1 MTTPQEEIYAVSRT
15 RQLLRDLIDPSKT
28 PRVPKSIR
36 EEARGC
42 LRHYPFGC
50 HDKSI
55 LWGLQNHY
63 KMRDI
68 VQFFEELE
76 NEEPNE
82 ALIAA
87 VMLYKAQREE
97 QRRNTCECCCGLD

>member
-1 MTTPQEEIYAVSRT
+1 
-15 RQLLRDLIDPSKT
+15 
-28 PRVPKSIR
+28 
-36 EEARGC
+36 
-42 LRHYPFGC
+42 
-50 HDKSI
+50 
-55 LWGLQNHY
+55 
-63 KMRDI
+63 MRDI